1 MMLVIIVAGSSIDCS
16 RSAGPGGRGGPRGD
30 AVAIKVAKVQRIAI
44 QRQVELSGTL
54 LSINQA
60 RVSSEAAGVVR
71 EVPIQLGTEVRPG
84 DVLVRL
90 DARENSY
97 ALARA
102 ESALRQ
108 TEAQLG
114 IAEGQAALPADEEI
128 ASVRT
133 AAATRDD
140 ARSNFERVQRLVTR
154 GLLSQMEF
162 EAAQTKLKVA
172 EANYQ
177 STFDSARSLK
187 ASLQDRRAA
196 WESAKKRAEDTTVR
210 APVGGLV
217 SERLVQPG
225 EFINA
230 NTPVATIVQ
239 VDPLK
244 LRTALQERYAGLIA
258 PKLPVEF
265 RVESFPGQTFRG
277 EMAYV
282 SPAVDQAT
290 RTFPVEAL
298 VDNADRRLKP
308 GFFAKGVVTTK
319 RDDNVFAISDET
331 VSTLAGVSAVYVV
344 EQGKIRQ
351 QVVTLG
357 VRQGNLFEVVDGL
370 KGDEVL
376 AASNLNQLATGTPVQ
391 VGEGGGGRGP
401 GAGRGTPA
409 DGGRR
414 GNGAGGQRGGQR

>member
-1 MMLVIIVAGSSIDCS
+1 MLVIVVAGASISCG

-30 AVAIKVAKVQRIAI
+30 AVPIKVTKVQRIAI

-54 LSINQA
+54 LSLNQA

-102 ESALRQ
+102 ESALHQ

-114 IAEGQAALPADEEI
+114 IAEGETALPADEQI

-140 ARSNFERVQRLVTR
+140 ARSNFERVQRLVAR
-154 GLLSQMEF
+154 GLLSQVEF
-162 EAAQTKLKVA
+162 ETAQTNLKVA

-196 WESAKKRAEDTTVR
+196 YESAKKRAEDTTIR

-258 PKLPVEF
+258 PKLAVEF
-265 RVESFPGQTFRG
+265 RVESFPGQTFKG

-308 GFFAKGVVTTK
+308 GFFAKGTVTTK
-319 RDDNVFAISDET
+319 RDDNVLAISEDT
-331 VSTLAGVSAVYVV
+331 ISTLAGVSAVYVV

-376 AASNLNQLATGTPVQ
+376 AATSLNELATGTPVQ
-391 VGEGGGGRGP
+391 VGEGGGRAPAAGGRAP
-401 GAGRGTPA
+401 G
-409 DGGRR
+409 GGRR
-414 GNGAGGQRGGQR
+414 GSGAGGQGGGQR

>member
-1 MMLVIIVAGSSIDCS
+1 MLVIVVAGASIDCS
-16 RSAGPGGRGGPRGD
+16 RSTGSGGRGGPRGD

-196 WESAKKRAEDTTVR
+196 WESAKKRAEDTTIR

-225 EFINA
+225 EFINV

-239 VDPLK
+239 VNPLK

-258 PKLPVEF
+258 PKLLVEF

-298 VDNADRRLKP
+298 VDNTDRRLKP

-391 VGEGGGGRGP
+391 IGEGGGGRGP
-401 GAGRGTPA
+401 GTGGAAPGGS
-409 DGGRR
+409 GRR